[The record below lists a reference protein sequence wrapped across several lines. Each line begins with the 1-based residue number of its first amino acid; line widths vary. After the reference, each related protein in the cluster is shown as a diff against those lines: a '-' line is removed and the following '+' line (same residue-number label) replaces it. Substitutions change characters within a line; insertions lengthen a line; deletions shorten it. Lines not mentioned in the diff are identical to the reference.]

1 MSHNLINNFR
11 VHLTAQDLSENT
23 IETYLNS
30 IRAFS
35 RWFSATNGY
44 NLSSESITAQD
55 IKEFRGFLQIS
66 GQKPATINL
75 KLAAI
80 NSLCNF
86 WQVSPGIVRNV
97 VQQTTP
103 PRWLDKRDQ
112 GKLLK
117 QIQIQENGS
126 ITLKKKILSTRN
138 RVIIMVMLN
147 TGLRV
152 SEICNLEIKDLT
164 INPRSGSLEVRA
176 AKGNKN
182 RTIPLNL
189 TARTNLEDWIKI
201 ANKSDGLVFNV
212 SPREIQ
218 RVLQRLSWMTG
229 VECTPHTLRHTFAHN
244 LASSGIPL
252 DQVAIILGHDRLDT
266 TRIYTMP
273 GMSDLS
279 AAVSVLD

>member
-1 MSHNLINNFR
+1 
-11 VHLTAQDLSENT
+11 
-23 IETYLNS
+23 
-30 IRAFS
+30 
-35 RWFSATNGY
+35 
-44 NLSSESITAQD
+44 
-55 IKEFRGFLQIS
+55 
-66 GQKPATINL
+66 
-75 KLAAI
+75 
-80 NSLCNF
+80 
-86 WQVSPGIVRNV
+86 
-97 VQQTTP
+97 
-103 PRWLDKRDQ
+103 
-112 GKLLK
+112 
-117 QIQIQENGS
+117 
-126 ITLKKKILSTRN
+126 
-138 RVIIMVMLN
+138 MVMLN

-201 ANKSDGLVFNV
+201 ANKSDGLVFNIT
-212 SPREIQ
+212 PREIQ

-252 DQVAIILGHDRLDT
+252 DQVATILGHDRLDT